1 MARPTKAKVIE
12 RLQKALDAI
21 PELKQLELGSQE
33 FKESGSQKFQKWR
46 RNTDVAIAYT
56 FGEESRCIKD
66 FREINFFLKS
76 VIVSRPA
83 PLFQQIYLEGLQSA
97 ASMLESMLEE
107 IEEYWTVTAK
117 DVLAALKTREEEEHQ
132 TPPSSTTQENER
144 TSTNEVFIVHGR
156 DNEAKETVA
165 RFLENLDLTPVILHE
180 QPNQGRTII
189 EKFERHA
196 PQVGFAVAL
205 LTPDDVGALKSDEK
219 NLKPRARQN
228 VVFELGYFLGRL
240 GRERVCALTK
250 GNVELPSDYDGVV
263 YISLDD
269 GGWKMNLIRE
279 LKNADFNVD
288 ANKVL

>member
-1 MARPTKAKVIE
+1 MARPTKAKAME

-21 PELKQLELGSQE
+21 PELRQQAEFSAKFKVWRSTTEIAVEEIFGRDSSRYKSFMRDLSTSLLYKSYQDSLRFADLSLSAMLDEVKEWPPPTANDLLRAHDKLDKEYQE
-33 FKESGSQKFQKWR
+33 DKNQ
-46 RNTDVAIAYT
+46 T
-56 FGEESRCIKD
+56 
-66 FREINFFLKS
+66 
-76 VIVSRPA
+76 
-83 PLFQQIYLEGLQSA
+83 PLPSA
-97 ASMLESMLEE
+97 A
-107 IEEYWTVTAK
+107 
-117 DVLAALKTREEEEHQ
+117 Q
-132 TPPSSTTQENER
+132 GNER
-144 TSTNEVFIVHGR
+144 TNTKEVFVIHGR
-156 DNEAKETVA
+156 NNEAKETVA
-165 RFLENLDLTPVILHE
+165 RFLEKLGLTPVILHE
-180 QPNQGRTII
+180 QSNQGRTII